1 MFRDILVPIDLNA
14 PAMWERAL
22 QTAVEIASLEGG
34 RLHLMSVIPEF
45 GLPVVGQY
53 FPADYEKRV
62 RDDILAKLEAIARE
76 QIPEGVDV
84 GLIVA
89 QGSVWREIVR
99 EAREREVDLVIMGSH
114 RPGVEDYVLG
124 ANATRVAQ
132 RAPCSV
138 LIVRS

>member
-22 QTAVEIASLEGG
+22 QTAVEIAGLEGG
-34 RLHLMSVIPEF
+34 RLHLMTVIPEF
-45 GLPVVGQY
+45 GLPLVGQY

-62 RDDILAKLEAIARE
+62 RDDILVKLETIARE
-76 QIPEGVDV
+76 KIPEGVDV
-84 GLIVA
+84 GLIVT

-99 EAREREVDLVIMGSH
+99 EARERGVDLVVMGSH